1 MYNEKKECC
10 IIDPGCYFSEERD
23 RLKTD
28 IEKTVLKPVLLLNT
42 HCHLDHIF
50 GNKFVHET
58 WGLDL
63 HLHEKEKPVLDIGPA
78 SGLRWQLPF
87 ENYEGPLIYIKEGN
101 NIKLGDDEQARD
113 LFEEIIN
120 REPGYVGTYY
130 HLAKLQERLG
140 ETDKAVQVYKK
151 GMEEAMK
158 AGDNH
163 AYGELKGAYEELTF

>member
-1 MYNEKKECC
+1 M
-10 IIDPGCYFSEERD
+10 SR
-23 RLKTD
+23 
-28 IEKTVLKPVLLLNT
+28 IEKIVSMLADNPTDSFLQHALAL
-42 HCHLDHIF
+42 
-50 GNKFVHET
+50 E
-58 WGLDL
+58 
-63 HLHEKEKPVLDIGPA
+63 
-78 SGLRWQLPF
+78 
-87 ENYEGPLIYIKEGN
+87 Y
-101 NIKLGDDEQARD
+101 IKLGDDEQARN

-120 REPGYVGTYY
+120 REPGYIGSYY